1 MPIVKT
7 CFTQTIVTLMLGLQ
21 NKESVVVRDAH
32 DPFDA
37 IVNKYLMRVEDG
49 EWESLSIENM
59 PNLFLMLTIFHLYK
73 ACLSIQVS
81 ALLQLLLWFWTIR
94 SGIYATVLIRKEA
107 SNPVPDHPRLL
118 LMRLSLLW
126 MSLWTLS

>member
-32 DPFDA
+32 DPSDA

-81 ALLQLLLWFWTIR
+81 ALLQLLLWF
-94 SGIYATVLIRKEA
+94 
-107 SNPVPDHPRLL
+107 
-118 LMRLSLLW
+118 
-126 MSLWTLS
+126 